1 MRQQPPLRP
10 PILTLLTDFGLQD
23 EYVAVLK
30 GVILCHCPDARIID
44 ISHLVPPQSIATAMF
59 LLNRTYHHF
68 PVGSVHLVVV
78 DPEVGTERAIL
89 AIAASGHIFIGPDN
103 GLFTP
108 LLRGQNPVQV
118 YRLDLSRINPAPRSA
133 TFHGRD
139 IMAPMAA
146 KVAGGMPLS
155 NLGWKISANDCRRFD
170 CRSPRLIGNTWH
182 GEIVHIDA
190 FGNLCSNLHRQDLLV
205 MSSPDRLR
213 VVIAGHLQVP
223 LVATYAATSHHT
235 AVALFD
241 SNDFLE
247 IACNQGHAA
256 QLLGVGMGTAV
267 RVIVA
272 DTAAQSSKAR
282 LKKIKKI

>member
-1 MRQQPPLRP
+1 MRQQPPLHP

-30 GVILCHCPDARIID
+30 GVILCHCLDARIID

-68 PVGSVHLVVV
+68 PAGSVHLVIV

-89 AIAASGHIFIGPDN
+89 AIAADGHIFIGPDN

-108 LLRGQNPVQV
+108 LLSREPPVEV
-118 YRLDLSRINPAPRSA
+118 YRLDLSRINPAPSSA

-139 IMAPMAA
+139 IMAPVAA
-146 KVAGGMPLS
+146 KVAGGTPLAD
-155 NLGWKISANDCRRFD
+155 LGWKISANDCRRFG
-170 CRSPRLIGNTWH
+170 CPSPRLIGNTWH

-190 FGNLCSNLHRQDLLV
+190 FGNLCSNLHRQELLAIT
-205 MSSPDRLR
+205 SPDRLR
-213 VVIAGHLQVP
+213 VIIAGHLQVP
-223 LVATYAATSHHT
+223 LVATYAAASQHT

-247 IACNQGHAA
+247 IACNKGHAA
-256 QLLGVGMGTAV
+256 QQLGIGMGTAV
-267 RVIVA
+267 SVIVT
-272 DTAAQSSKAR
+272 DTESVSVKAER
-282 LKKIKKI
+282 KQIRKI

>member
-1 MRQQPPLRP
+1 MRQQPPLHP

-68 PVGSVHLVVV
+68 PAGSVHLVIV

-89 AIAASGHIFIGPDN
+89 AIAARGHIFIGPDN

-108 LLRGQNPVQV
+108 LLWGENPVQV

-139 IMAPMAA
+139 IMAPVAA
-146 KVAGGMPLS
+146 KVAGGMPLA

-170 CRSPRLIGNTWH
+170 CHSPRLIGNTWQ

-190 FGNLCSNLHRQDLLV
+190 FGNLCSNLHRQEL
-205 MSSPDRLR
+205 MATSSLDHLR
-213 VVIAGHLQVP
+213 VIIAGHHEVP
-223 LVATYAATSHHT
+223 LSTTYAATSHHT

-247 IACNQGHAA
+247 IACNMGHAA
-256 QLLGVGMGTAV
+256 QQLGVAIGAAIS
-267 RVIVA
+267 VIV
-272 DTAAQSSKAR
+272 TNTLPVSVKAGP
-282 LKKIKKI
+282 KKTRNI

>member
-1 MRQQPPLRP
+1 MRQQPPIHP

-44 ISHLVPPQSIATAMF
+44 LSHLVPPQSIATAMF

-68 PVGSVHLVVV
+68 PAGSVHLVIV

-89 AIAASGHIFIGPDN
+89 ALAAAGHIFIGPDN

-108 LLRGQNPVQV
+108 LLSRESPAEI
-118 YRLDLSRINPAPRSA
+118 YRLDLSRINPAPRST

-139 IMAPMAA
+139 IMAPVAA
-146 KVAGGMPLS
+146 QVAGGMPLA

-170 CRSPRLIGNTWH
+170 CGSPRLIGNTWH

-190 FGNLCSNLHRQDLLV
+190 FGNLCSNLHRQELLAIG
-205 MSSPDRLR
+205 SPDRLR

-223 LVATYAATSHHT
+223 LVATYASASHHT

-256 QLLGVGMGTAV
+256 EQLGVGMGTAV
-267 RVIVA
+267 SVMVT
-272 DTAAQSSKAR
+272 DTVPGSVTAE
-282 LKKIKKI
+282 LKQIRKI